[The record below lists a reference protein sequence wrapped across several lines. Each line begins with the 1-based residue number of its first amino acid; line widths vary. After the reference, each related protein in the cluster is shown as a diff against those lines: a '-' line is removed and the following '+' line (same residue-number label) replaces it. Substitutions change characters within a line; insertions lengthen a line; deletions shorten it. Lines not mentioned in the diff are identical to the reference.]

1 LSLENAK
8 AHSPLGGDPP
18 AAGSSPASPAA
29 LDEHSTA
36 MVSENLAGT
45 APAAD
50 DPQPPSALSAT
61 PLKRVLDQPV
71 DRLALADNLLRSLQ
85 LDLALQIYQQLDGE
99 LPAPEDQAWIRFQI
113 ANCHRLSGRLNEAKK
128 VFRELTNSGRED
140 FPVPLARWWLTAIDR
155 QADLMARSQRFEEIL
170 QSFPGAPG
178 HAQ

>member
-1 LSLENAK
+1 MLPAGQEIGVGGEGDGADFLAK
-8 AHSPLGGDPP
+8 DGQGAAMDLLQDAAVDKFSIRGRAGRKRLGRGE
-18 AAGSSPASPAA
+18 AAVGQ
-29 LDEHSTA
+29 
-36 MVSENLAGT
+36 LAG
-45 APAAD
+45 
-50 DPQPPSALSAT
+50 
-61 PLKRVLDQPV
+61 LDQPV

-99 LPAPEDQAWIRFQI
+99 LPAPEDQAWIRYQI